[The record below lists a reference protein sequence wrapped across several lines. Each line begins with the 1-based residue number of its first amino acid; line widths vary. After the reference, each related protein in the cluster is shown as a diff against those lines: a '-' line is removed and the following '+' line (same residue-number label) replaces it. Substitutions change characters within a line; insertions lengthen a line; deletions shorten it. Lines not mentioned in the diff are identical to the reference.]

1 MIDLPAWTP
10 TEIIWMRALFGA
22 SLLVWTLPIT
32 GGSTTVPVGVA
43 KWVDPSPLL
52 DHRWMKYAV
61 PLLLPLFVSGVAQ
74 PVPAVLLALLYI
86 LAITVRSSDGA
97 VSHGHH
103 MAAIVLTA
111 MAAAEIADRL
121 TRTFDLSWE
130 VDARTAPGFAVQAVL
145 ALYFSAGASKVI
157 MSGGTWIAQTPR
169 LELAMLAKTY
179 QRVDSDPT
187 DRTVRFAEFFRR
199 HPTIVRVAAGLGL
212 LVEVL
217 APLGLLHPTAL
228 MATGVALIALHLFN
242 GLFLRLPFPANQAVV
257 VIFLVLFS
265 VDLG

>member
-32 GGSTTVPVGVA
+32 GGSTTVPVGIA
-43 KWVDPSPLL
+43 RWVDPSPLL
-52 DHRWMKYAV
+52 DHRWTRYAV
-61 PLLLPLFVSGVAQ
+61 PVLVPLFVSGVAQ
-74 PVPAVLLALLYI
+74 PVPAVVLALLYI
-86 LAITVRSSDGA
+86 LTVTVRSSEGA

-103 MAAIVLTA
+103 MAAIVLAA
-111 MAAAEIADRL
+111 MAAAEVADRL
-121 TRTFDLSWE
+121 TRTFDLDWQ
-130 VDARTAPGFAVQAVL
+130 VDARTAPAFAVQAVV

-157 MSGGTWIAQTPR
+157 VSGGTWIAQTPR

-179 QRVDSDPT
+179 QRVDDPA
-187 DRTVRFAEFFRR
+187 DRTVRFAEYVRR
-199 HPTIVRVAAGLGL
+199 HPTIVRVASGLGL

-228 MATGVALIALHLFN
+228 MATGVALVALHLFN